1 MKRTLAVLL
10 SMLML
15 FGCLPVTGFSVSESG
30 SSGAQDGDP
39 AFMRIVHLDC
49 GRKYFSV
56 EEIKGVIDM
65 AAENLYTHVELAF
78 GNDGLRFLPDDMSVS
93 VNGTPYESDAV
104 KSEIKKGNTNYTTA
118 SSGELTESE
127 MDELLAYAAEKRVG
141 IIPLLNSPGHMD
153 ALLDAGEALTN
164 QTLSYSGSAR
174 TIDVT
179 NETAT
184 AFTLAVL
191 EKYVRYFADNGCSY
205 FNIGI
210 DEYANDIYT
219 SGSMGFGQLQ
229 SKGQYDDFIAYVNS
243 AAAIVKEAGMT
254 PMAFNDG
261 IYFNNVTSSGT
272 FDSDIAVCFWT
283 SGWSG
288 YTVASAS
295 TLAEKGHEIINTNDN
310 WYYVLGNTTG
320 YYNLSRAQT
329 GTKETACTTVLTD
342 SSGSVTPIG
351 CMLCIWCDSPSVSYT
366 TAEQENISGL
376 LSNLAENN
384 AEYFTP
390 LCASFTAS
398 DGNGPYAVFQVTET
412 PVDYTF
418 DTGISAAADMHGDRI
433 VRATLTVDVTVGGID
448 YYGRP
453 VLYIPYS
460 IWDKCFPEMPVSQLT
475 DAAFSGNVDGDA
487 VTIAKNDMFSAI
499 AVTVPHFSTVTLT
512 ATALAEN
519 EFLLGIGE
527 VWTRSGSLGDVANAG
542 NAVAVTGGTTYY
554 QYDKITYLSALASET
569 TVLVVDS
576 SGRIV
581 NVNLNDVTSIS
592 NGENGE
598 EDAFSSVPGI
608 NVDTARDSFT
618 HSNKIAGTATVTPP
632 SGWETDYRINFAF
645 NGGQRVDTASPWSVK
660 EGEADIITTTSSSDV
675 FQIQGSYW
683 YFSTT
688 YMYLTQTDYNGAP
701 YYYGTDTSSGATTKF
716 RLYKESQVE
725 NPVRVIGQTPGEA
738 TVTVGGTAYRFIV
751 TDTKNITLSLNDDRA
766 NTHTET
772 LDAAGLTP
780 EIIGTDVVDAAL
792 SDGTLT
798 ITAKKAGT
806 ATVTLK
812 DADGTVRMTYNVT
825 VELDLSLVT
834 SLVADLSC
842 TTNRMDPPITL
853 EIKAEDLL
861 QGRVITDLIQDK
873 TLSVIDDDDGMD
885 YHFWKACI
893 IDRAKTEGGQV
904 FNNGPDNDDNDCV
917 SEYAVTIDAL
927 RYNAE
932 TDQYEA
938 RRLDNKEWFVIEN
951 PTPTQGN
958 GSLTA
963 TGSQLIFYYMVRY
976 AYSPSPESAV
986 FSSDWGYSTATDTDV
1001 TRKITFEV
1009 YELSPNTVLSPEDF
1023 NNTAALEQKLRD
1035 STRLTTDQ
1043 TWLANGIRVI
1053 KAFCGPDQ
1061 AVVCSV
1067 VDYDAAAL
1075 EDCYYQGQITATPAL
1090 EKQQACT
1097 VKIYLQD
1104 LSSFVLDY
1112 DCLIYPEDLANQL
1125 PESKTFNAAT
1135 QVNLDSTW
1143 KKGQVHYY
1151 NGYKY
1156 TFSGWCTDAGF
1167 ENPAASTFT
1176 VNKNTTLYGNW
1187 TREKTDALVFTS
1199 GSAETVYENGAALI
1213 QHTVSYNGAPL
1224 TLTPV
1229 TGSAGQYTASVN
1241 VDGYSVP
1248 LTFTF
1253 TGQQTNAG
1261 ESDNAF
1267 TVEINSTEIHYTAQ
1281 TIYGKLKVYPKIVV
1295 EYYKDTLDGDPVGSE
1310 NYQSVGNNRNLYFG
1324 NKVSLSGEWL
1334 TYHQPTA
1341 YATGVQKTDGT
1352 IFENENEKVIK
1363 VLYLP
1368 AHTSLTIGKT
1378 LKDNIMPD
1386 ENQTFLFRIT
1396 DDNGLNIIVS
1406 IHGSDSVVIDG
1417 LAIGRMY
1424 TVTEIT
1430 EWSWRYGSTTVT
1442 TTLPE
1447 GNWSAPAGGSGITVT
1462 LVSDEAQNTVTFQ
1475 NERTVPYWLDGD
1487 SYKVNIFGT
1496 LPNTPQS

>member
-15 FGCLPVTGFSVSESG
+15 FGCLPVTGFSVSD
-30 SSGAQDGDP
+30 GAADGNAA

-93 VNGTPYESDAV
+93 VNSTPYESDAV
-104 KSEIKKGNTNYTTA
+104 KAAIQTGNANCYDDPNGNA
-118 SSGELTESE
+118 LTESD
-127 MDELLAYAAEKRVG
+127 MDAILTYAAEQG
-141 IIPLLNSPGHMD
+141 ISIIPLLNSPGHMN
-153 ALLDAGEALTN
+153 ALMTAGEALTK
-164 QTLSYSGSAR
+164 QTLSYSGSER

-179 NETAT
+179 NTTAT

-191 EKYVRYFADNGCSY
+191 EKYVRYFADKGCTH
-205 FNIGI
+205 FNLGA
-210 DEYANDIYT
+210 DEYANDI
-219 SGSMGFGQLQ
+219 SSSGFGAIQ
-229 SKGQYDDFIAYVNS
+229 SAGLYDDYIAYVNS

-261 IYFNNVTSSGT
+261 IYYNSQTSYGT

-283 SGWSG
+283 AGWPG

-295 TLAEKGHEIINTNDN
+295 TLAQKGHEIINTNDA
-310 WYYVLGNTTG
+310 WYYVLGNANNSYT
-320 YYNLSRAQT
+320 LSHAQT
-329 GTKETACTTVLTD
+329 GTKGTACTTVPTD

-376 LSNLAENN
+376 LTNLAENN
-384 AEYFTP
+384 AEHFTP

-487 VTIAKNDMFSAI
+487 VTIAKNDMFGAI

-512 ATALAEN
+512 ATTLAEN

-527 VWTRSGSLGDVANAG
+527 VWTQSGSLGDVENAG

-554 QYDKITYLSALASET
+554 QYDKITDLSALASET
-569 TVLVVDS
+569 TVLVVDHD
-576 SGRIV
+576 GRIV
-581 NVNLNDVTSIS
+581 NVDLANLTPIGKD
-592 NGENGE
+592 GEN
-598 EDAFSSVPGI
+598 AFSSVPGI
-608 NVDTARDSFT
+608 NVDTAQDSFT
-618 HSNKIAGTATVTPP
+618 HSNKISGTATVTPP
-632 SGWETDYRINFAF
+632 SIWESFYRINFAF
-645 NGGQRVDTASPWSVK
+645 DGGRRVDPTSPWSVK
-660 EGEADIITTTSSSDV
+660 EGEADIITTSSSDV
-675 FQIQGSYW
+675 FQIRGSYG
-683 YFSTT
+683 YIPTT
-688 YMYLTQTDYNGAP
+688 YMYLTQTDHNGAP
-701 YYYGTDTSSGATTKF
+701 YYYGTDTSSGDTTKF

-751 TDTKNITLSLNDDRA
+751 TDTKNITLSLNDARA

-842 TTNRMDPPITL
+842 TTNRMNPPITL
-853 EIKAEDLL
+853 TIKAEDLL
-861 QGRVITDLIQDK
+861 QGKSITDLIQDE
-873 TLSVIDDDDGMD
+873 TLSVIHDDDGMD

-893 IDRAKTEGGQV
+893 IDRAKTKGGQV

-986 FSSDWGYSTATDTDV
+986 FSSDWGYSTATDTNN
-1001 TRKITFEV
+1001 TRKITFQV
-1009 YELSPNTVLSPEDF
+1009 YELPPDTVLSSEDF
-1023 NNTAALEQKLRD
+1023 NDTAALEQKLNG
-1035 STRLTTDQ
+1035 STLLTTDQ

-1067 VDYDAAAL
+1067 VDYDAAAM
-1075 EDCYYQGQITATPAL
+1075 EDRYYQGQITDTPAL
-1090 EKQQACT
+1090 EKKQACT

-1253 TGQQTNAG
+1253 TGQQTDAG
-1261 ESDNAF
+1261 ESDNTF

-1324 NKVSLSGEWL
+1324 SKVSLSGEWL
-1334 TYHQPTA
+1334 TYLQPTA

-1378 LKDNIMPD
+1378 LKDNVAPD

-1417 LAIGRMY
+1417 LAIGRTY

-1462 LVSDEAQNTVTFQ
+1462 LVSDAAQNTVTFQ

-1487 SYKVNIFGT
+1487 NYKVNIFGT